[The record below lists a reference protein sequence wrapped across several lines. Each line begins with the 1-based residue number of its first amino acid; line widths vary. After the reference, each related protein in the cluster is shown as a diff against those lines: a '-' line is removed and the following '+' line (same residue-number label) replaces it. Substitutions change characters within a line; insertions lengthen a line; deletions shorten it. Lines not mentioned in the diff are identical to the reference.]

1 MTERILEDLK
11 VVDLTWVVAGPRVS
25 RALADY
31 GATVVHVESS
41 RRIET
46 ARVAGPF
53 QDGVF
58 GPEHSLM
65 YGNGNAGKLGVTLDL
80 AREEALGVM
89 RDLLRWGDVFIE
101 SFTPGVVGR
110 WGLPYPDVQALNPAI
125 IMVSTCLMGQ
135 YGPFAE
141 YAGYGTAGAGMSGF
155 QNLAG
160 WPGRPPIGPF
170 GPYTDYVG
178 PRFAL
183 PLVLA
188 ALDHR
193 RRTGEG
199 CYIDHSQSESGQ
211 FFLAPEFADYFA
223 TGRSL
228 EYNGNEDAM
237 MAPHGAYPCRSDDGA
252 SATWVAI
259 AIRNDDEWASFARLV
274 GGDELA
280 GEPRYALASQRLERA
295 AELDEIVAEWTQSR
309 TAEAIETML
318 QDAGIPVHRASN
330 ASDLAADPQLAHR
343 GHFIELEHPIHGTTH
358 VENSRFTLSRTPAR
372 VERVAPTLGRDQD
385 LVLREIL
392 QYPEPDIEEL
402 LLSGALE

>member
-1 MTERILEDLK
+1 MSDRILEDLK

-65 YGNGNAGKLGVTLDL
+65 YGNGNVGKLGVTLDL
-80 AREEALGVM
+80 AREEARGVM

-101 SFTPGVVGR
+101 SFTPGVVQR
-110 WGLPYPDVQALNPAI
+110 WGLSYDDVQALNPSI

-135 YGPFAE
+135 DGPFAS

-183 PLVLA
+183 PLLLA

-211 FFLAPEFADYFA
+211 FFLAPEFADYFV

-228 EYNGNEDAM
+228 EYSGK
-237 MAPHGAYPCRSDDGA
+237 PGRGDGA
-252 SATWVAI
+252 SRRVPVPHPPASSAWHRRWGVTRSSCCAKSSST
-259 AIRNDDEWASFARLV
+259 RNRTSRSSYC
-274 GGDELA
+274 
-280 GEPRYALASQRLERA
+280 RAL
-295 AELDEIVAEWTQSR
+295 
-309 TAEAIETML
+309 
-318 QDAGIPVHRASN
+318 
-330 ASDLAADPQLAHR
+330 
-343 GHFIELEHPIHGTTH
+343 
-358 VENSRFTLSRTPAR
+358 LSR
-372 VERVAPTLGRDQD
+372 AP
-385 LVLREIL
+385 RE
-392 QYPEPDIEEL
+392 Q
-402 LLSGALE
+402 S